1 MKGLIGRKVGMT
13 QVFLEDGKLIP
24 VTVVEVLPNVVL
36 QKKTVENDGY
46 QAIQVG
52 IVDKKA
58 NRVNKPEQGHADK
71 AGTVVKKFVREF
83 RDFPQEVEV
92 GQEITADLF
101 EAGERVDVQ
110 GRSRGKGFMGAV
122 YRNNQKIGPKAHGS
136 GSHRT
141 PGSFAVIGINAATIK
156 PGKISAGQEGYKM
169 RTNQN
174 LEVIKVDVDKNYIL
188 IKGNV
193 PGPKRGLVTI
203 KSTVKR
209 VESGAAVEIL
219 DRSVEQEG

>member
-58 NRVNKPEQGHADK
+58 NRINKPEQGHADK
-71 AGTVVKKFVREF
+71 AGTAVKKFIREF
-83 RDFPQEVEV
+83 RDFPLEVEV
-92 GQEITADLF
+92 GQEITADIF

-110 GRSRGKGFMGAV
+110 GRSRGKGYMGAV

-156 PGKISAGQEGYKM
+156 PGKIAAGQEGYKM